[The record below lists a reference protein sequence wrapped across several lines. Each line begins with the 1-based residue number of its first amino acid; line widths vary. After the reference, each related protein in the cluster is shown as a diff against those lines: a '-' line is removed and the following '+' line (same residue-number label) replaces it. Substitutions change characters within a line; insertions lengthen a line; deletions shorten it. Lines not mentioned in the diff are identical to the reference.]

1 MCIAVVTDTPA
12 PTSPCG
18 VCRQMLAEFGLELR
32 VTLATLSGQQV
43 EMSLGELLP
52 RAFVPESL
60 VR

>member
-1 MCIAVVTDTPA
+1 
-12 PTSPCG
+12 
-18 VCRQMLAEFGLELR
+18 MLAEFGLELR